1 MRNYYR
7 VNIPPPAGIDKKNAH
22 IVGGGIDRRP
32 GRGGIP
38 S

>member
-22 IVGGGIDRRP
+22 IVGGGKLVRN
-32 GRGGIP
+32 